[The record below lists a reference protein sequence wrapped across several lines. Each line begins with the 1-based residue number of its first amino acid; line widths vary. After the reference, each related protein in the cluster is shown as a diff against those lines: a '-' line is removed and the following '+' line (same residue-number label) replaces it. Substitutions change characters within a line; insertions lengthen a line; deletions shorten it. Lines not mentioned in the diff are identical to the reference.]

1 MALVVVD
8 AHHSSVDVLV
18 VVDSGE
24 CVVVVDRVVVVV
36 PHVDVDDL
44 DTDAVA
50 DVSILGTQLYTLF
63 PITASAKNRIS

>member
-18 VVDSGE
+18 VVDSVE

-36 PHVDVDDL
+36 PHVDVDD
-44 DTDAVA
+44 
-50 DVSILGTQLYTLF
+50 
-63 PITASAKNRIS
+63 

>member
-36 PHVDVDDL
+36 PYVDVDD
-44 DTDAVA
+44 
-50 DVSILGTQLYTLF
+50 
-63 PITASAKNRIS
+63 